1 MLQRALRLA
10 DLEAARP
17 AIARWVK
24 TVLVFQTIV
33 LLASGAYV
41 AVMASRHL
49 HGYAWAVPAIGT
61 VIGAALP
68 LQLAVVSILRAGRRL

>member
-10 DLEAARP
+10 DLELARP

-24 TVLVFQTIV
+24 TVVVFQILV
-33 LLASGAYV
+33 LLASGSYV
-41 AVMASRHL
+41 AVMASKQL
-49 HGYAWAVPAIGT
+49 HGVAWTAPALGA

-68 LQLAVVSILRAGRRL
+68 LQLAVMSILRAGRR